1 MSAEDWLRRA
11 SRSLQDEAREITVE
25 ETTRTRARVM
35 ASLTVVERRRNRV
48 VLLLIPIAAVLAAS
62 FAVAHEGVTLRHA
75 WGWLAEHASGT
86 KEPARVETPRPRV
99 SAAPPGPKAAE
110 ETAITP
116 QTAAEPDVPTPPPT
130 SPAIGKAAASPPAP
144 RTTIPSASPSPAS
157 TSSPSTTFDAPVSS
171 DATDATGL
179 ALYRNAHRLHF
190 VDHDY
195 AASLPAWDAYLRA
208 VPGGPLVVEAR
219 YNRALALVHLG
230 RDAEARI
237 ALQPFA
243 LGRVEGGYRQAEA
256 RALLD
261 ALDARDR

>member
-11 SRSLQDEAREITVE
+11 SRSLQDEAHEITAD
-25 ETTRTRARVM
+25 ETTRTRERVM

-48 VLLLIPIAAVLAAS
+48 VLLFIPIAAVLAAS

-75 WGWLAEHASGT
+75 WGWLADHASGT
-86 KEPARVETPRPRV
+86 KEPARVETLRPKV
-99 SAAPPGPKAAE
+99 SAAPPRTPQ
-110 ETAITP
+110 ETAVAP
-116 QTAAEPDVPTPPPT
+116 ATAAAPGMPTPPST
-130 SPAIGKAAASPPAP
+130 SPSIAKGAASPPAP
-144 RTTIPSASPSPAS
+144 RPTISSASPGPAS
-157 TSSPSTTFDAPVSS
+157 TSPPSTTFGAPVSP
-171 DATDATGL
+171 DETDATGL
-179 ALYRNAHRLHF
+179 ALYRSAHRLHF

-195 AASLPAWDAYLRA
+195 AASLSAWEAYLRS

-230 RDAEARI
+230 RDAEAKI
-237 ALQPFA
+237 ALEPFA

-261 ALDARDR
+261 ALDARDP